1 MNRILVL
8 GCGELAWGRP
18 SQSALFGRQWTRG
31 RLSEKIGLGV
41 EGPLTGTTAGLDW
54 VTLADEVERQ
64 RAWRPKVPLESA
76 PNLLFRKAQPAKS
89 SLLPTWQELARSQ
102 ALWATRELGGVGVLV
117 TPKEWRESI
126 AGRQLLAAWA
136 SEGWSWATLE
146 QVLRKRYSAGTRC
159 VSASGLWVRVLER
172 EGGCTFANGPEAA
185 RALELAS
192 AILDRAMEQLSPEL
206 AGRWRREEES
216 ASGWYVHQQLARRI
230 AQALK
235 EGKTTVD
242 LADSTDSGSPSGVL
256 FRFSSHE
263 AQDRYRA
270 LSALRVKVVLPAAA
284 LPWWDKVSQ
293 PNLLFSPEGVAHSGV
308 RWEERKTVLLEGAES
323 RQLAG
328 YLSFHGLE
336 REEVDP
342 ARLEEALELGSP
354 LPPLLEEAEG
364 RAPASSAKVAI
375 PLSAPPTSPAAEP
388 APPKASAPEPA
399 VVTNVGP
406 PSVELS
412 PPGPVAV
419 TRSAPPAASQLV
431 PEPKAQEE
439 EDLLSSAATFADDE
453 PIAEIPVALS
463 DESDDKLTALPTF
476 QPQTFSLADVQH
488 RPDRVRVWLDGSRVE
503 PANVRRSTRHG
514 VYTIEGI
521 PVPHGAIV
529 RIDFEPPQD

>member
-1 MNRILVL
+1 SRYAAGNLSVGRSDLVEDLAGGRGALPHPSLPTQGDRDRALPREGLPPSGTGGLGRPVSGREGTQAAPGTRARTLRLGSRPRRDSEGDHRPGGQSYACAFRTGSPEGSERETRRPAEVGTARLGGDPEPGHPGSREGGRRYGGERAGRAIRPTPGRLARQDSGRGGTARDVPLDSPSRRPHLRRPSVLPFMNRILVL

-126 AGRQLLAAWA
+126 AARQLLAAWA

-308 RWEERKTVLLEGAES
+308 RWEERKTVLLEG
-323 RQLAG
+323 
-328 YLSFHGLE
+328 
-336 REEVDP
+336 
-342 ARLEEALELGSP
+342 
-354 LPPLLEEAEG
+354 
-364 RAPASSAKVAI
+364 
-375 PLSAPPTSPAAEP
+375 
-388 APPKASAPEPA
+388 
-399 VVTNVGP
+399 
-406 PSVELS
+406 
-412 PPGPVAV
+412 
-419 TRSAPPAASQLV
+419 
-431 PEPKAQEE
+431 
-439 EDLLSSAATFADDE
+439 
-453 PIAEIPVALS
+453 
-463 DESDDKLTALPTF
+463 
-476 QPQTFSLADVQH
+476 
-488 RPDRVRVWLDGSRVE
+488 
-503 PANVRRSTRHG
+503 
-514 VYTIEGI
+514 
-521 PVPHGAIV
+521 
-529 RIDFEPPQD
+529 